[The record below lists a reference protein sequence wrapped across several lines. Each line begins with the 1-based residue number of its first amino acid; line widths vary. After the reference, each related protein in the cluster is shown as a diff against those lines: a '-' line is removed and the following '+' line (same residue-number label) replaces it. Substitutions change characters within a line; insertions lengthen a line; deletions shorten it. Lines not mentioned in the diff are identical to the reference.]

1 MKRTIGIYA
10 YSKSARDT
18 VGGVEAQVTHLA
30 HTLAARGFGVVIHC
44 LAAEDVGLSFGENGI
59 LFQSEVTQQGEHIKV
74 FKPAHGPGFEGAV
87 EENIR
92 VSQENNE
99 ELILCIGTRDGYVF
113 DLAIAASKKLGIPLI
128 SFIYFTFEERWFR
141 SHFSARTRSIPG
153 LSSQAEKRDFYAKGE
168 NVVARVV
175 EESDLVIV
183 PTHYVR
189 AQVLAIAGIE
199 KAGKVR
205 ICYHGAN
212 EAIFAATSRPWNS
225 AGNILNVARLNIPYA
240 CDKGFLWALDFYA
253 KRHPDIHAGKLQFC
267 GAGNGQKVIGDYIAA
282 HKLESKIEVAGFLD
296 QKQLAEKYSK
306 SSYLLIPS
314 MMEAGCTVVVE
325 AAMAGCLPLALDSAG
340 LAEIMESIGLEDF
353 LIPGRLQKLSDTL
366 EVLVPEDEATVALFN
381 YCASHEHQVT
391 KKLGAAR
398 KISNEKYSV
407 TATTTKLFHMLKEHK
422 LFYVS

>member
-30 HTLAARGFGVVIHC
+30 HTLAERDFNVVIHC
-44 LAAEDVGLSFGENGI
+44 LAAEDVGLSFGEDGI
-59 LFQSEVTQQGEHIKV
+59 TFQSEVTQQGEHIKV
-74 FKPAHGPGFEGAV
+74 FKPTHGPGFKGAI

-92 VSQENNE
+92 VSKENNE

-113 DLAIAASKKLGIPLI
+113 DLAIAASKELSIPLV

-141 SHFSARTRSIPG
+141 SHFSSRTRSIPG
-153 LSSQAEKRDFYAKGE
+153 LASLDEKKDFYTKGE
-168 NVVARVV
+168 DVVSRVV
-175 EESDLVIV
+175 EGSDLVIV

-189 AQVLAIAGIE
+189 AQVLAISGIE

-212 EAIFAATSRPWNS
+212 EAIFGAVSQPWS
-225 AGNILNVARLNIPYA
+225 SSGDILNVARLNVPYA

-253 KRHPDIHAGKLQFC
+253 KRHRDIQAPKLQFC
-267 GAGNGQKVIGDYIAA
+267 GAGNGQKVIGDYISA
-282 HKLESKIEVAGFLD
+282 HKLEGKIEVAGFLD
-296 QKQLAEKYSK
+296 QRQLAEKYSK
-306 SSYLLIPS
+306 ASYLLIPS

-325 AAMAGCLPLALDSAG
+325 AAMAGCLPVALDSAG

-353 LIPGRLQKLSDTL
+353 LVPGKLQRLSDTL
-366 EVLVPEDEATVALFN
+366 VVLVPEEDAMVALFK
-381 YCASHEHQVT
+381 YCESHEKQVT
-391 KKLGAAR
+391 EKLAAAQE
-398 KISNEKYSV
+398 ISKQKYSV
-407 TATTTKLFHMLKEHK
+407 TATTTKLFEMLAAHK
-422 LFYVS
+422 LFYIS